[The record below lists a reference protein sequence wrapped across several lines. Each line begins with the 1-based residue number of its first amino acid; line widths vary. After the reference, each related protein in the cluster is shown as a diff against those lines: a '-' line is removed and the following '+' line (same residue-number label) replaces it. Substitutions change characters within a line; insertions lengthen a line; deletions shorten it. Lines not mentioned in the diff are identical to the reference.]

1 MRKITQPCFLLFIL
15 HFALSSCKESDTE
28 DPKPSGQIT
37 RNFEMGFTTWPY
49 GPNQSDVDSTYLLI
63 QDNGDCYTE
72 HLDNKIPWK
81 ALINNTPFP
90 SEFLNDLTGRKIQ
103 KPANKS
109 LILSVSL
116 LNGSRADLIEDY
128 DGSVPNYNQL
138 NDSTIADA
146 YFDYLDYLIE
156 ELNPSYLIAALE
168 VNELLEK
175 NATKWAEYKLL
186 IAAVKERLKAKYS
199 TLMISESIT
208 LHNWYEPGSSSLTNE
223 QQEISNYISTQ
234 DFAAISFYP
243 FLAGLSSEKGFNDAF
258 FFLNKN
264 VNIPIAFSE
273 TGHLAEDLII
283 PNLNTTIKSDLIQQ
297 QQYMDILLNNAQN
310 NNYLFVTWW
319 TYRDYDKLWNTF
331 PANLKD
337 IGQIWRD
344 TGIEDE
350 NGAKRPAY
358 SSWNSFF
365 KLARK

>member
-1 MRKITQPCFLLFIL
+1 MKAQLEVKTFFIL
-15 HFALSSCKESDTE
+15 LLILCSCKDDDSE
-28 DPKPSGQIT
+28 KPSSTVGESQ
-37 RNFEMGFTTWPY
+37 RNFEMGFTTCPY
-49 GPNQSDVDSTYLLI
+49 GPTQIDVDSTYLLI
-63 QDNGDCYTE
+63 HANGDCYTE

-81 ALINNTPFP
+81 ALIDSTPFP
-90 SEFLNDLTGRKIQ
+90 AEFLNDLTGRKGQ
-103 KPANKS
+103 KPTNKS

-128 DGSVPNYNQL
+128 DGSVPNYTQL
-138 NDSTIADA
+138 NDSTIEIA

-175 NATKWAEYKLL
+175 DATKWAEYKLL
-186 IAAVKERLKAKYS
+186 IAAVKARLKAKYP

-208 LHNWYEPGSSSLTNE
+208 LHNWYEPGLSTLTND
-223 QQEISNYISTQ
+223 QQEVNNYISTQ

-243 FLAGLSSEKGFNDAF
+243 FIAGLSNEAGFNEAF
-258 FFLNKN
+258 DFLNTH
-264 VNIPIAFSE
+264 VTIPIAFSE

-283 PNLNTTIKSDLIQQ
+283 PNLNTNIKSDPIQQ

-310 NNYLFVTWW
+310 NDYKFITWW

-331 PANLKD
+331 PANVKD
-337 IGQIWRD
+337 IGKIWRD

-350 NGAKRPAY
+350 KGAKRPAY
-358 SSWNSFF
+358 SSWNSFY
-365 KLARK
+365 KMARK